1 MKATIIVP
9 APRTM
14 NGFILTALTLHLQHL
29 NNADSP
35 AFTGLSVFILE
46 CFFSG
51 EFLSGEFLNVHID
64 RNILLGRNL
73 FDHGANTICVSSG
86 SL

>member
-9 APRTM
+9 VPRTM

-46 CFFSG
+46 GFFFG
-51 EFLSGEFLNVHID
+51 DFLKVHID

-73 FDHGANTICVSSG
+73 FDHRANTICVSFG

>member
-9 APRTM
+9 VPRTM
-14 NGFILTALTLHLQHL
+14 NGFILTALTALTLHSQHL

-46 CFFSG
+46 RFFSG
-51 EFLSGEFLNVHID
+51 DFLNVHID

-73 FDHGANTICVSSG
+73 FDHRANTICVSFG

>member
-9 APRTM
+9 VPRTI

-51 EFLSGEFLNVHID
+51 DFLNVHID

>member
-14 NGFILTALTLHLQHL
+14 NGFILTTLTLHLQHL

-35 AFTGLSVFILE
+35 AFTGLSVFILK
-46 CFFSG
+46 CFF
-51 EFLSGEFLNVHID
+51 SGEFLNVHID